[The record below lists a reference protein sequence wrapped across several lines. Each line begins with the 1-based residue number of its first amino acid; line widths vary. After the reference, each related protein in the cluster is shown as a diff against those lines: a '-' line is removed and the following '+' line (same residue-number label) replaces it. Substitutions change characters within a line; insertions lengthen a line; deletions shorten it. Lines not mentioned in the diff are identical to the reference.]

1 MAPSDDPVL
10 ATAARRIVQ
19 RFDVRRVLLYGSR
32 AWGAPAEDS
41 DYDLL
46 VLVDEADDV
55 WELAA
60 RISWA
65 LRDLDAGF
73 DVVVWTAAEWAQWSD
88 TELSLERR
96 IEREGIE
103 VYAAA

>member
-10 ATAARRIVQ
+10 ATAARRIVDQ
-19 RFDVRRVLLYGSR
+19 FQVRRVVLYGSR
-32 AWGAPAEDS
+32 AWGRPADDS

-46 VLVDEADDV
+46 VLVDQADDV
-55 WELAA
+55 WALAA

-65 LRDLDAGF
+65 LRDLDGGF
-73 DVVVWTAAEWAQWSD
+73 DVVVWTTGEWARWSD

-96 IEREGIE
+96 IEQEG
-103 VYAAA
+103 VQLYAAA